1 MPLSVASSGLGAP
14 RHGRRTELTER
25 WDRSKREVRTI
36 DRPYVP
42 NGVTRPRCGRHQTRL
57 LIWKAGSRTAL
68 AKPVAFPALPPSV
81 APVLAAD
88 IARLRAGKC
97 TFRGRHRGPWRRAI
111 EAVDLVLAVHVIA
124 LLADPPLARPIT
136 DGAVWRVIRTT
147 AFAAERIARRYA
159 EDSSN
164 HFIVR
169 GVFAAQTG
177 RVRSRPRV
185 WPEKWRA

>member
-1 MPLSVASSGLGAP
+1 MTFSVSSSGLSDP
-14 RHGRRTELTER
+14 SRSRRIELPER
-25 WDRSKREVRTI
+25 WARPAREVRII
-36 DRPYVP
+36 DTPYVP
-42 NGVTRPRCGRHQTRL
+42 SDVARPNCGRHQSRL
-57 LIWKAGSRTAL
+57 LMWNGGSRAAL
-68 AKPVAFPALPPSV
+68 AIPIAFPALPPSV

-97 TFRGRHRGPWRRAI
+97 TFRGWPRGPWRPAI
-111 EAVDLVLAVHVIA
+111 EAVDFVLAVHVIA

-136 DGAVWRVIRTT
+136 DGAVWRVIRTA

-164 HFIVR
+164 HVIVR

-177 RVRSRPRV
+177 RVRSRTRV